1 MELIIFL
8 ITAAVAIAGA
18 VAMLLSPN
26 AIHSAI
32 FLLINFVAIS
42 VLYVLL
48 YAPFLFVIQLIV
60 YAGAIIVLFL
70 FVVMLL
76 GAERAEDT
84 RDRFAWQRPLALTLA
99 AVLLGLIGYVALRG
113 PMPETTVAD
122 QQFASPERIAEA
134 LFTTYLLPF
143 EITAFLLLAAVVGV
157 VVLHMSENHKTKAQ
171 EGQSAGKRGN

>member
-8 ITAAVAIAGA
+8 ITAAVAVAGA

-60 YAGAIIVLFL
+60 YAGAIMVLFL

-76 GAERAEDT
+76 GAERAEDA
-84 RDRFAWQRPLALTLA
+84 RERFVWQRPLGLTLA
-99 AVLLGLIGYVALRG
+99 AILLGLIGYIALRG
-113 PMPETTVAD
+113 PASDATVAD

-143 EITAFLLLAAVVGV
+143 EITAFLLLAAIVGV
-157 VVLHMSENHKTKAQ
+157 VVLHMSNH
-171 EGQSAGKRGN
+171 AGSRG

>member
-8 ITAAVAIAGA
+8 ITAAVAIVGA
-18 VAMLLSPN
+18 AAMLLSPN

-48 YAPFLFVIQLIV
+48 YAPFLFAIQLIV

-76 GAERAEDT
+76 GAERAEDA
-84 RDRFAWQRPLALTLA
+84 RERFAWQRPLGLTLA
-99 AVLLGLIGYVALRG
+99 ATLLGLIGYIALRG
-113 PMPETTVAD
+113 PAPEATATVAD

-143 EITAFLLLAAVVGV
+143 EITAFLLLAAVIGV
-157 VVLHMSENHKTKAQ
+157 VVLHMSGVLRPET
-171 EGQSAGKRGN
+171 

>member
-1 MELIIFL
+1 MELVIFL
-8 ITAAVAIAGA
+8 ITAVVAIAGA

-84 RDRFAWQRPLALTLA
+84 RERFVWQRPLGVTLA
-99 AVLLGLIGYVALRG
+99 ALLLGLFGYLALRL
-113 PMPETTVAD
+113 PSSESAVVD
-122 QQFASPERIAEA
+122 QQFAAPEQIAKA

-143 EITAFLLLAAVVGV
+143 EITAFLLLAAIVGV
-157 VVLHMSENHKTKAQ
+157 VVLHMAGGREPRTEN
-171 EGQSAGKRGN
+171 